1 MREVRVWWV
10 RSPVEKLTFFCL
22 LCTQQRKEREFS
34 LSGHINLFP
43 SEKSFQ
49 GKKCRL
55 SPPPLPVWPF
65 DAMRKLGLPPF
76 LSGKGVL
83 RPPPATFLPSPS
95 LAFCCCCCRGRR
107 RRRRPPRR
115 RRRVPFPRG
124 LADAAEAPS
133 LGGQKKALQREKGEN
148 AVPAVFCSG
157 GIVIVLHGQKL
168 YNEPSM
174 TSTSTIK

>member
-1 MREVRVWWV
+1 MGSFASREAN
-10 RSPVEKLTFFCL
+10 FFCL

-43 SEKSFQ
+43 SEKKVFRAKNAGCFLHPS
-49 GKKCRL
+49 L
-55 SPPPLPVWPF
+55 WPF

-83 RPPPATFLPSPS
+83 RPPATFLPSPS

-107 RRRRPPRR
+107 RRRR
-115 RRRVPFPRG
+115 RRVLFPRG

-133 LGGQKKALQREKGEN
+133 LGGQKKALHREKGEN
-148 AVPAVFCSG
+148 AVPAASS
-157 GIVIVLHGQKL
+157 ILVIVFDK
-168 YNEPSM
+168 N
-174 TSTSTIK
+174 STTNHP